1 MIDWG
6 LVLEST
12 KETILITFISTFL
25 AYLVGLPLGVILNAT
40 SSKGVYPNRIFNSVL
55 SIIVNVLRSIPC
67 LIIVV
72 LAMPIS
78 RAIFDRATGKWYT
91 MIIPL
96 FLTSFAYVARVVEQS
111 LSEVDSGKFEAIRSL
126 GASNSQL
133 IFKVAIPES
142 APSLIVGLSVTMV
155 SILGY
160 TSFAYNIGAGGLIS
174 QIWTFYTRNTGNYAS
189 EWMFWIMIIF
199 VVLIVQIVQEVGLF
213 ISRKIDKRRKLR

>member
-40 SSKGVYPNRIFNSVL
+40 SSKGVHPNRIFNSVL
-55 SIIVNVLRSIPC
+55 SIIANVLRSIPC

-142 APSLIVGLSVTMV
+142 APSLIIGLSVTMV

-199 VVLIVQIVQEVGLF
+199 VVLIVQIVQELGLF

>member
-40 SSKGVYPNRIFNSVL
+40 SSKGVHPNRIINSVL

-96 FLTSFAYVARVVEQS
+96 FLTSFGYVARVVEQS

-142 APSLIVGLSVTMV
+142 APSLIVGLSVTLV

-199 VVLIVQIVQEVGLF
+199 VVLIVQIVQELGLF

>member
-40 SSKGVYPNRIFNSVL
+40 SSKGVHPNRIINSVL

-142 APSLIVGLSVTMV
+142 APSLIVGLSVTLV

-199 VVLIVQIVQEVGLF
+199 VVLIVQIVQELGLF

>member
-78 RAIFDRATGKWYT
+78 RAIFDRAKWYT

-142 APSLIVGLSVTMV
+142 APSLIVGLSVTVV

-174 QIWTFYTRNTGNYAS
+174 QIWTFYTRNTGNYTS

-199 VVLIVQIVQEVGLF
+199 VVLIVQIVQELGLF

>member
-40 SSKGVYPNRIFNSVL
+40 SSKGVHPNRIINSVL

-142 APSLIVGLSVTMV
+142 APSLIVGLSVTVV

-174 QIWTFYTRNTGNYAS
+174 QIWTFYTRNTGNYTS

-199 VVLIVQIVQEVGLF
+199 VVLIVQIVQELGLF

>member
-40 SSKGVYPNRIFNSVL
+40 SSKGVHHNRIINSVL
-55 SIIVNVLRSIPC
+55 SIIANVLRSIPC

-142 APSLIVGLSVTMV
+142 APSLIVGLSVTLV

-199 VVLIVQIVQEVGLF
+199 VVLIVQIVQELGLF

>member
-40 SSKGVYPNRIFNSVL
+40 SSKGVHPNRIINSVL

-142 APSLIVGLSVTMV
+142 APSLIVGLSVTLV

-189 EWMFWIMIIF
+189 KWMFWIMIIF
-199 VVLIVQIVQEVGLF
+199 VVLIVQIVQELGLF

>member
-40 SSKGVYPNRIFNSVL
+40 SSKGVHPNRIVNTVL

-174 QIWTFYTRNTGNYAS
+174 QIWTYYTRNTGNYAS

-199 VVLIVQIVQEVGLF
+199 VVLIVQIVQELGLF

>member
-40 SSKGVYPNRIFNSVL
+40 SSKGVHPNRIINSVL

-78 RAIFDRATGKWYT
+78 RAIFDRATGKWYA

-142 APSLIVGLSVTMV
+142 APSLIVGLSVTVV

-189 EWMFWIMIIF
+189 RWMFWIMIIF
-199 VVLIVQIVQEVGLF
+199 VVLIVQIVQELGLF

>member
-40 SSKGVYPNRIFNSVL
+40 SSKGVHPNRIINSVL

-142 APSLIVGLSVTMV
+142 APSLIVGLSVTVV

-189 EWMFWIMIIF
+189 KWMFWIMIIF
-199 VVLIVQIVQEVGLF
+199 VVLIVQIVQELGLF

>member
-142 APSLIVGLSVTMV
+142 APSLIVGLSVTVV

-174 QIWTFYTRNTGNYAS
+174 QIWTFYTRNTGNYTS

-199 VVLIVQIVQEVGLF
+199 VVLIVQIVQELGLF

>member
-40 SSKGVYPNRIFNSVL
+40 SSKGVHPNRIINSVL

-189 EWMFWIMIIF
+189 KWMFWIMIIF
-199 VVLIVQIVQEVGLF
+199 VVLIVQIVQELGLF

>member
-40 SSKGVYPNRIFNSVL
+40 SSKGVHPNKIVNSVL

-174 QIWTFYTRNTGNYAS
+174 QIWTYYTRNTGNYAS

-199 VVLIVQIVQEVGLF
+199 VVLIVQIVQELGLF

>member
-40 SSKGVYPNRIFNSVL
+40 SPKGVHPNRIANSTL

-174 QIWTFYTRNTGNYAS
+174 QIWTYYTRNTGNYAS

-199 VVLIVQIVQEVGLF
+199 VVLIVQIVQELGLF

>member
-25 AYLVGLPLGVILNAT
+25 AYLVGLPLGVILNVT

-142 APSLIVGLSVTMV
+142 APSLIVGLSVTVV

-174 QIWTFYTRNTGNYAS
+174 QIWTFYTRNTGNYTS

-199 VVLIVQIVQEVGLF
+199 VVLIVQIVQELGLF

>member
-12 KETILITFISTFL
+12 KETILITFMSTFL
-25 AYLVGLPLGVILNAT
+25 AYLIGLPLGVILNAT
-40 SSKGVYPNRIFNSVL
+40 SSKGVHPNRIVNTVL

-174 QIWTFYTRNTGNYAS
+174 QIWTYYTRNTGNYAS

-199 VVLIVQIVQEVGLF
+199 VVLIVQIVQELGLF

>member
-1 MIDWG
+1 MIAWG

-40 SSKGVYPNRIFNSVL
+40 SSKGVHPNRIINSVL

-142 APSLIVGLSVTMV
+142 APSLIVGLSVTVV

-174 QIWTFYTRNTGNYAS
+174 QIWTFYTRNTGNYTS

-199 VVLIVQIVQEVGLF
+199 VVLIVQIVQELGLF

>member
-12 KETILITFISTFL
+12 KETILITFISTFF

-40 SSKGVYPNRIFNSVL
+40 SSKGVHPNRIVNTTL

-174 QIWTFYTRNTGNYAS
+174 QIWTYYTRNTGNYAS

-199 VVLIVQIVQEVGLF
+199 VVLIVQIVQELGLF

>member
-12 KETILITFISTFL
+12 KETILISFISTFL

-142 APSLIVGLSVTMV
+142 APSLIVGLSVTVV

-174 QIWTFYTRNTGNYAS
+174 QIWTFYTRNTGNYTS

-199 VVLIVQIVQEVGLF
+199 VVLIVQIVQELGLF

>member
-40 SSKGVYPNRIFNSVL
+40 SSKGVHPNRIINSVL

-78 RAIFDRATGKWYT
+78 RTVFDRATGKWYT

-142 APSLIVGLSVTMV
+142 APSLIVGLSVTVV

-189 EWMFWIMIIF
+189 KWMFWIMIIF
-199 VVLIVQIVQEVGLF
+199 VVLIVQIVQELGLF

>member
-40 SSKGVYPNRIFNSVL
+40 SSKGVHPNRILNSVL

-199 VVLIVQIVQEVGLF
+199 VVLIVQIVQELGLF

>member
-40 SSKGVYPNRIFNSVL
+40 SSKGVHPNKIVNSVL

-174 QIWTFYTRNTGNYAS
+174 QIWTYYTRNTGNYAS
-189 EWMFWIMIIF
+189 EWMFWVMIIF
-199 VVLIVQIVQEVGLF
+199 VVLIVQIVQELGLF

>member
-40 SSKGVYPNRIFNSVL
+40 SSKGVHPNRIINSVL

-78 RAIFDRATGKWYT
+78 RTVFDRATGKWYT

-142 APSLIVGLSVTMV
+142 ASSLIVGLSVTVV

-189 EWMFWIMIIF
+189 KWMFWIMIIF
-199 VVLIVQIVQEVGLF
+199 VVLIVQIVQELGLF

>member
-40 SSKGVYPNRIFNSVL
+40 SSKGVHPNRIINSVL

-199 VVLIVQIVQEVGLF
+199 VVLIVQIVQELGLF

>member
-40 SSKGVYPNRIFNSVL
+40 SSKGVHPNRIINSVL

-142 APSLIVGLSVTMV
+142 APS
-155 SILGY
+155 
-160 TSFAYNIGAGGLIS
+160 F
-174 QIWTFYTRNTGNYAS
+174 
-189 EWMFWIMIIF
+189 
-199 VVLIVQIVQEVGLF
+199 
-213 ISRKIDKRRKLR
+213 

>member
-142 APSLIVGLSVTMV
+142 APSLIVGLSVTVV

-199 VVLIVQIVQEVGLF
+199 VVLIVQIVQELGLF

>member
-40 SSKGVYPNRIFNSVL
+40 SSKGVHPNKIVNSVL

-142 APSLIVGLSVTMV
+142 APSLIVGLSVTIV

-174 QIWTFYTRNTGNYAS
+174 QIWTYYTRNTGNYAS

-199 VVLIVQIVQEVGLF
+199 VVLIVQIVQELGLF

>member
-40 SSKGVYPNRIFNSVL
+40 SSKGVHPNRIVNTVL

-72 LAMPIS
+72 LAMPIT

-174 QIWTFYTRNTGNYAS
+174 QIWTYYTRNTGNYAS

-199 VVLIVQIVQEVGLF
+199 VVLIVQIVQELGLF

>member
-142 APSLIVGLSVTMV
+142 APSLIVGLSVTVV

-174 QIWTFYTRNTGNYAS
+174 QIWTFYTRNTGNYTS

-199 VVLIVQIVQEVGLF
+199 VVLIVQIVHELGLF

>member
-199 VVLIVQIVQEVGLF
+199 VVLIVQIVQELGLF

>member
-40 SSKGVYPNRIFNSVL
+40 SSKGVHPNRIINSVL
-55 SIIVNVLRSIPC
+55 SIIANVLRSIPC

-142 APSLIVGLSVTMV
+142 APSLIVGLSVTLV

-189 EWMFWIMIIF
+189 KWMFWIMIIF
-199 VVLIVQIVQEVGLF
+199 VVLIVQIVQELGLF

>member
-1 MIDWG
+1 MIDLNIVG
-6 LVLEST
+6 EAI
-12 KETILITFISTFL
+12 KETILITLISTTL
-25 AYLVGLPLGVILNAT
+25 AYLVGLPLGVVLNAT
-40 SSKGVYPNRIFNSVL
+40 SPKGVRPNKVINTILSV
-55 SIIVNVLRSIPC
+55 IVNVLRSIPC

-72 LAMPIS
+72 LTMPIS
-78 RAIFDRATGKWYT
+78 RAILGRATGAWYT

-111 LSEVDSGKFEAIRSL
+111 LSEVDTGKIEAIRSL

-133 IFKVAIPES
+133 IFKVSIPE
-142 APSLIVGLSVTMV
+142 AGPSLLVGLSVTMV

-160 TSFAYNIGAGGLIS
+160 TSFAYNIAAGGLIAE
-174 QIWTFYTRNTGNYAS
+174 IWSFYTKNTGNYTA

-199 VVLIVQIVQEVGLF
+199 VVIIVQVIQELGLF

>member
-12 KETILITFISTFL
+12 KETVLITFISTFL

-40 SSKGVYPNRIFNSVL
+40 SSKGVHPNRIINSVL

-142 APSLIVGLSVTMV
+142 APSLIVGLSVTLV

-199 VVLIVQIVQEVGLF
+199 VVLIVQIVQELGLF

>member
-6 LVLEST
+6 LVLESI

-40 SSKGVYPNRIFNSVL
+40 SSKGVHPNRIVNTVL

-174 QIWTFYTRNTGNYAS
+174 QIWTYYTRNTGNYAS

-199 VVLIVQIVQEVGLF
+199 VVLIVQIVQELGLF

>member
-40 SSKGVYPNRIFNSVL
+40 SSKGVHPNRIINSVL

-142 APSLIVGLSVTMV
+142 APSLIVGLSVTVV

-199 VVLIVQIVQEVGLF
+199 VVLIVQIVQELGLF

>member
-40 SSKGVYPNRIFNSVL
+40 SSKGVHPNRIINSVL

-78 RAIFDRATGKWYT
+78 RTVFDRATGKWYT

-142 APSLIVGLSVTMV
+142 APSLIVGLSVTVV

-199 VVLIVQIVQEVGLF
+199 VVLIVQIVQELGLF